1 MRINMSFIYSWW
13 YAVIVIFV
21 GISANGII
29 VAKGKVV
36 IGIALILMQILWFI
50 IFIKNKN
57 NE

>member
-1 MRINMSFIYSWW
+1 MSFIYSWW

-21 GISANGII
+21 GIPANGII